1 MENQT
6 TEASEAPAR
15 QVAAVLRQAAR
26 RLISRG
32 IESGPL
38 DSEVLLGHVLGLTR
52 EQLIV
57 AAAVQLDDKEL
68 RVYAGLLSRR
78 LERQPT
84 AYITGNREFWSLDF
98 HVTPDVLIPRPETE
112 VLVEIAL
119 SLAMAARSAKP
130 LRIMDLGTGSGAI
143 AVALAREL
151 AGAEIFAS
159 DVFPAALAVAK
170 DNAARNHV
178 GGKIKFVLGDLFE
191 AIPVEQP
198 VDLVVSNPPYIRRSD
213 IDTLEPEVSRW
224 EPRGALDG
232 GLDGLDYYR
241 RIAAQAF
248 GYLAEN
254 GAVAVE
260 IGAGMG
266 VAVAQLFQDAAACAE
281 VEIYKDYAGNDRVV
295 VARKIAAGPGAISG
309 TRG

>member
-1 MENQT
+1 MENHI
-6 TEASEAPAR
+6 TETSEAPAR

-32 IESGPL
+32 IESGSL
-38 DSEVLLGHVLGLTR
+38 DSELLLGHVLGLTR
-52 EQLIV
+52 EQLMV
-57 AAAVQLDDKEL
+57 AAAIQLDDREL
-68 RVYAGLLSRR
+68 RVYDSLLARR

-84 AYITGNREFWSLDF
+84 AYITGKREFWSLDF

-119 SLAMAARSAKP
+119 RLAMEARCAKA
-130 LRIMDLGTGSGAI
+130 LRIVDLGTGSGAI

-159 DVFPAALAVAK
+159 DISQAALAVAK
-170 DNAARNHV
+170 DNAVRNHV
-178 GGKIKFVLGDLFE
+178 AGKIKFVLGDLFE
-191 AIPVEQP
+191 AIPAEQS
-198 VDLVVSNPPYIRRSD
+198 VDLIVSNPPYIRRSD
-213 IDTLEPEVSRW
+213 VDTLEPEVSRW

-260 IGAGMG
+260 TGAGMG
-266 VAVAQLFQDAAACAE
+266 ESVARLFQDALVGAE

-295 VARKIAAGPGAISG
+295 VARKIAAHTGAI
-309 TRG
+309 